1 MSAVWI
7 LFELLGFLLETFQI
21 DDFRFQIQAL
31 PIFSFGFPASF
42 SVFKLQSE
50 IINLQFSSRPWHA
63 HVGPSTMVGRF
74 EGNHNEENV
83 MQRKASAVWKGGLKD
98 GKGSL
103 SAPGGVLN
111 NTQYSFATRFENAA
125 GTNPEELIA
134 AAHAGCFS
142 MALSAQLGGANLTP
156 ESISTNVTLS
166 LDKLDSGW
174 TITASHID
182 VVGKVPGADA
192 ATFQKYAEAAE
203 KGCPVSKV
211 LNAKITM
218 TAKLE

>member
-1 MSAVWI
+1 
-7 LFELLGFLLETFQI
+7 LG
-21 DDFRFQIQAL
+21 
-31 PIFSFGFPASF
+31 
-42 SVFKLQSE
+42 V
-50 IINLQFSSRPWHA
+50 SR
-63 HVGPSTMVGRF
+63 
-74 EGNHNEENV
+74 NHKEEKV

-98 GKGSL
+98 GQGTV

-111 NTQYSFATRFENAA
+111 NTPYSFTTRFENAP

-142 MALSAQLGGANLTP
+142 MALSAQLGGANLTA
-156 ESISTNVTLS
+156 ESISTTVTLS
-166 LDKLDSGW
+166 FEKLDSGW

-218 TAKLE
+218 TAKLG